1 MNFVYQAQNIDR
13 ARIRGASL
21 SGQWLGQGWQLRGHY
36 DIQDPRDLADGS
48 QLLRRARRNAGFVAT
63 WTQGRGFALAGLQ
76 LAGPRPDFGGGQ
88 LGGYTL
94 LSVGAGWRFATR
106 TELQL
111 RLDNALDRRYELAG
125 GYNTPGR
132 SVTLAIRQSLR

>member
-1 MNFVYQAQNIDR
+1 M
-13 ARIRGASL
+13 
-21 SGQWLGQGWQLRGHY
+21 
-36 DIQDPRDLADGS
+36 
-48 QLLRRARRNAGFVAT
+48 
-63 WTQGRGFALAGLQ
+63 
-76 LAGPRPDFGGGQ
+76 DFGGGR

-94 LSVGAGWRFATR
+94 VAVGAGWRFATR

-125 GYNTPGR
+125 GYHTPGR